1 VSVTPPVAPERVFAE
16 FFQLE
21 RKARAAKTSE
31 TLAWSMVND
40 GLKLFGFRHVALIIN
55 GRVRAVTG
63 VSVPDPHAPFIAF
76 IERAAKQ
83 LIAGG
88 HAAEAAT
95 IKADWLDAQ
104 SQRDW
109 QALSAAEALWV
120 PLNDRN
126 GQLIGGLWLARDTP
140 WQESERLLAQQLAD
154 VYSHAWLALEPHKTW
169 QPGWP
174 KFKLLAGVIV
184 LVGVMLIPV
193 RQSVLAPA
201 EVVPQGG
208 RVVTAPLDGVI
219 AEFRVKP
226 NQPVKQNDLLVRF
239 DNTVL
244 KAQVDVAE
252 RALDVAEAERRT
264 GGQRAF
270 QDADSKSKLDLLA
283 AQVEQKRAELN
294 YARDLLQR
302 SEVRAER
309 DGIAVFADADR
320 LVGKPVRTGERLME
334 LADPQ
339 QAELKIELDVG
350 DVIPFPADAGVA
362 LFLDSDPLQ
371 RHDAQLTSVAY
382 EAGMP
387 AAGLLAYRLD
397 ARFLNRAP
405 RIGLRGTAK
414 FYGEYVP
421 LAAYLFRRPLA
432 ALRKTVGL

>member
-1 VSVTPPVAPERVFAE
+1 MSVTPPVAPERVFAE

-88 HAAEAAT
+88 HAVEAAT

-126 GQLIGGLWLARDTP
+126 GQLIGGLWLARDMP

-208 RVVTAPLDGVI
+208 
-219 AEFRVKP
+219 EW
-226 NQPVKQNDLLVRF
+226 
-239 DNTVL
+239 
-244 KAQVDVAE
+244 
-252 RALDVAEAERRT
+252 
-264 GGQRAF
+264 
-270 QDADSKSKLDLLA
+270 
-283 AQVEQKRAELN
+283 
-294 YARDLLQR
+294 
-302 SEVRAER
+302 
-309 DGIAVFADADR
+309 
-320 LVGKPVRTGERLME
+320 
-334 LADPQ
+334 
-339 QAELKIELDVG
+339 
-350 DVIPFPADAGVA
+350 
-362 LFLDSDPLQ
+362 
-371 RHDAQLTSVAY
+371 
-382 EAGMP
+382 
-387 AAGLLAYRLD
+387 
-397 ARFLNRAP
+397 
-405 RIGLRGTAK
+405 
-414 FYGEYVP
+414 
-421 LAAYLFRRPLA
+421 
-432 ALRKTVGL
+432 

>member
-1 VSVTPPVAPERVFAE
+1 MSSTAPPAPERVFAE

-21 RKARAAKTSE
+21 CRARAAKTSE
-31 TLAWSMVND
+31 TLAWSIVND
-40 GLKLFGFRHVALIIN
+40 GQKLFGFRHVALIIN

-83 LIAGG
+83 LIAGQ
-88 HAAEAAT
+88 HAGEAG
-95 IKADWLDAQ
+95 IIQADWLDAQ

-109 QALSAAEALWV
+109 QTLSAAEALWV
-120 PLNDRN
+120 PLNDSH
-126 GQLIGGLWLARDTP
+126 GQLFGGLWLARDTP
-140 WQESERLLAQQLAD
+140 WQEAERLLAQQLGD
-154 VYSHAWLALEPHKTW
+154 VYSHAWLALEPRKAW
-169 QPGWP
+169 QPRLP
-174 KFKLLAGVIV
+174 KLKILAAAVAVIV
-184 LVGVMLIPV
+184 VMLIPV

-201 EVVPQGG
+201 EVVPLGG

-219 AEFRVKP
+219 AQFMVKP
-226 NQPVKQNDLLVRF
+226 NQPVKKDDLLVRF

-244 KAQVDVAE
+244 KAQADVAE

-270 QDADSKSKLDLLA
+270 QDADSKSKLDLLS

-309 DGIAVFADADR
+309 DGIAVFADAER

-334 LADPQ
+334 LADPR

-362 LFLDSDPLQ
+362 LFLDSDPLH
-371 RHDAQLTSVAY
+371 RHDAQLTRVAY
-382 EAGMP
+382 EAAMTP
-387 AAGLLAYRLD
+387 SGLLAYRLD
-397 ARFLNRAP
+397 ARFVNSTP

-414 FYGEYVP
+414 IYGEYVP